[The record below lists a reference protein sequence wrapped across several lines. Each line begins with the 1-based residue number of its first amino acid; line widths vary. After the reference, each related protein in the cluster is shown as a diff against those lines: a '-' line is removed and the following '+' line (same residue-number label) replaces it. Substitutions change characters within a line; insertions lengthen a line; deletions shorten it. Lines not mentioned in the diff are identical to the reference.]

1 MLGHRHHLH
10 IEGAPPWDPSHMGL
24 KTRASKQTWW
34 APTLQMGIQPE
45 KRGVRKND
53 MGESLFPE
61 TDPISLFF
69 RFAYIP
75 FVTHRDK
82 WKFQSHAGVSSPDL
96 YQNQVLH
103 IKVYIKVL
111 GVLHHLLAMRPADIL
126 WSFLSDNQKTYFFQG
141 CFFLNQAPPSK

>member
-1 MLGHRHHLH
+1 MLGHWCPFEYWRVPRL
-10 IEGAPPWDPSHMGL
+10 GL
-24 KTRASKQTWW
+24 PLSRILEARASKYTWR

-75 FVTHRDK
+75 FCY
-82 WKFQSHAGVSSPDL
+82 A
-96 YQNQVLH
+96 
-103 IKVYIKVL
+103 
-111 GVLHHLLAMRPADIL
+111 
-126 WSFLSDNQKTYFFQG
+126 
-141 CFFLNQAPPSK
+141 